1 MKSDRYNLKLTTN
14 STHARDS
21 YIHAVDAVLSAAD
34 DPDRFID
41 KCLLED
47 PHFALIHCVRAR
59 VHQLNGNIQE
69 SRLSAKMAIT
79 LSLTAT
85 ERERQHANI
94 FWLLANG
101 KNSEALDLIKRHVSE
116 YPRDAFALAP
126 ACSVFG
132 LIGFSGR
139 VAREPEQ
146 VSLLEPLISFYD
158 KDWWFLTV
166 YAFSLIEVGEWEKG
180 LTLIEEALDIQPRSA
195 HSAHVKAHALYE
207 SGNDKS
213 LANYLIDWLPD
224 YPENYLLNCHIW
236 WHLCLAK
243 LMLGETETIFDMY
256 DQHCSPDISSSP
268 AINIF
273 TDGASLLWR
282 AELAGMKVSDS
293 RWRKLLDYRNKLFPR
308 PIVFVDAHGAL
319 PSIALGNS
327 TDLEKWQTL
336 VTEYG
341 TTGFLPAGTIPSQL
355 TTAFAAYARRD
366 WNSVINVLRPIL
378 SEVVKIGGS
387 RAQRDL
393 IQNTLLSA
401 FINDG
406 RPQEARTL
414 LAAQTDRGQT
424 VPLNGLN

>member
-1 MKSDRYNLKLTTN
+1 MMGCR
-14 STHARDS
+14 
-21 YIHAVDAVLSAAD
+21 
-34 DPDRFID
+34 
-41 KCLLED
+41 
-47 PHFALIHCVRAR
+47 
-59 VHQLNGNIQE
+59 
-69 SRLSAKMAIT
+69 
-79 LSLTAT
+79 
-85 ERERQHANI
+85 
-94 FWLLANG
+94 
-101 KNSEALDLIKRHVSE
+101 
-116 YPRDAFALAP
+116 
-126 ACSVFG
+126 
-132 LIGFSGR
+132 
-139 VAREPEQ
+139 
-146 VSLLEPLISFYD
+146 
-158 KDWWFLTV
+158 
-166 YAFSLIEVGEWEKG
+166 
-180 LTLIEEALDIQPRSA
+180 
-195 HSAHVKAHALYE
+195 
-207 SGNDKS
+207 
-213 LANYLIDWLPD
+213 
-224 YPENYLLNCHIW
+224 
-236 WHLCLAK
+236 
-243 LMLGETETIFDMY
+243 
-256 DQHCSPDISSSP
+256 
-268 AINIF
+268 